1 MINPRQLVGSHD
13 LLFITLDTLRYDV
26 ADKLLIE
33 GRTPHLAAWLPQG
46 RWEARHSPG
55 NFTYSAH
62 HAFFAGFL
70 PTPIAPGPHPRLFA
84 VRFPASQTIAARTYV
99 FDAPDI
105 ITGFASIGYHTLCIG
120 GVDFFDKQS
129 PLGNV
134 LPSLFTESHWDP
146 SLGVAD
152 LHSTENQVRLAS
164 KLLDQLPRQQRVLLF
179 LNVSAIHPPNY
190 VFLPGAQQDSLASHA
205 AALAYVDRHLPKL
218 FTAVQRHGPAMVI
231 VCSDHG
237 TAYGEDGYVGHRVSH
252 PVVWTVPYAEFVL
265 PGALP

>member
-33 GRTPHLAAWLPQG
+33 GRTPNLAARLPQG
-46 RWEARHSPG
+46 KWEARHSPG
-55 NFTYSAH
+55 SFTYSAH

-70 PTPIAPGPHPRLFA
+70 PTPVPPGSHPRLFA
-84 VRFPASQTIAARTYV
+84 VRFPGSQTIGARTYV

-105 ITGFASIGYHTLCIG
+105 VTGFAGLGYHTLCIG
-120 GVDFFDKQS
+120 GVNFFDKQS
-129 PLGNV
+129 PLGST
-134 LPSLFTESHWDP
+134 LPGLFAESYWTP
-146 SLGVAD
+146 SLGVAAPR
-152 LHSTENQVRLAS
+152 STEHQVALAS
-164 KLLDQLPRQQRVLLF
+164 KLLGQLPREQRVLLF

-190 VFLPGAQQDSLASHA
+190 MFVPGAQQDSLQSHA
-205 AALAYVDRHLPKL
+205 AALTYVDRHLPQL
-218 FTAVQRHGPAMVI
+218 FAAVQRHGPAMVI

-237 TAYGEDGYVGHRVSH
+237 TAYGEDGYTGHRISH

-265 PGALP
+265 PGVRP